1 MKKKSTKLMI
11 GVFLFLVVNFFLFSA
26 PVEAAFLKFDQ
37 TTATVTNGTTYQA
50 QVVLDAGTDQITSTD
65 VWVRYDPTLL
75 EAQTVASGTFFPTVT
90 NNVTSGKVY
99 IAGLIVDP
107 GTYKTGSGT
116 VATITFKALKN
127 GSGTLTY
134 DCRTD
139 VSNSSK
145 IIKNDVN
152 ATNIIVCSQNLTQTV
167 TVGGSSGSS
176 ITPTSTP
183 AVLGANPTAVPTALP
198 QSGIMDNFN
207 HLIGPGLVLFLI
219 GIALRLALL

>member
-1 MKKKSTKLMI
+1 MKKKTIKLI
-11 GVFLFLVVNFFLFSA
+11 VGTFLFLVLPFLFCSA
-26 PVEAAFLKFDQ
+26 AVEASYLKFDQ
-37 TTATVTNGTTYQA
+37 TAVTVTNGATYQA
-50 QVVLDAGTDQITSTD
+50 QVMLDAGTDQVTSTD
-65 VWVRYDPTLL
+65 VWVIYDATLL

-90 NNVTSGKVY
+90 NNITPGKVY

-116 VATITFKALKN
+116 VATITFRALKN
-127 GSGTLTY
+127 GSGTLTF

-152 ATNIIVCSQNLTQTV
+152 ATNIITCSQNGTQTV
-167 TVGGSSGSS
+167 TVGASTGT
-176 ITPTSTP
+176 TPTSTP
-183 AVLGANPTAVPTALP
+183 AVLGATPSVVPTALP

-207 HLIGPGLVLFLI
+207 HLLGPGLILFLFGVI
-219 GIALRLALL
+219 LRFILL

>member
-1 MKKKSTKLMI
+1 MKKKTIKVVI
-11 GVFLFLVVNFFLFSA
+11 KTILFLVLPLFLYSN
-26 PVEAAFLKFDQ
+26 PVEAAFLRFDQ
-37 TTATVTNGTTYQA
+37 PTAAVINGATYQA
-50 QVVLDAGTDQITSTD
+50 QVVLDAGTDQVTSTD
-65 VWVRYDPTLL
+65 VWVLYDATLL
-75 EAQTVASGTFFPTVT
+75 EAQLVAAGTFFPTVT
-90 NNVTSGKVY
+90 NNISPGKIY

-127 GSGTLTY
+127 GTGTLTF

-152 ATNIIVCSQNLTQTV
+152 ATNIITCSQNGTQAV
-167 TVGGSSGSS
+167 TVGASGA
-176 ITPTSTP
+176 TVPTSTP
-183 AVLGANPTAVPTALP
+183 AVLGATPSAVPTALP

-207 HLIGPGLVLFLI
+207 NILGPGLALFLFGVI
-219 GIALRLALL
+219 LRFVLL